1 MPAIDTE
8 NKGGG
13 ITRPA
18 VPFKITPNDNAEL
31 AYVTRAF
38 ECDSAGTIHIID
50 ADGVEDTYTITSGP
64 HIWRVKKVFAT
75 GTTVTNII
83 GLR

>member
-1 MPAIDTE
+1 MAALDEE

-18 VPFKITPNDNAEL
+18 IPFNITPNDSDEL
-31 AYVTRAF
+31 TYVTRAF
-38 ECDSAGTIHIID
+38 ECDAAGDIHVID
-50 ADGVEDTYTITSGP
+50 ADGHEDTYTIGAGM
-64 HIWRVKKVFAT
+64 HLWRIKKVFAS